1 MKTAASTRAELPR
14 ERVERQGPQAL
25 SLVEIIAILLRTGAR
40 GKNVLELA
48 SSLVKEYGD
57 LQGLSRASFRE
68 FMEMGGLGKAKSATL
83 VAALELARR
92 LYAEEKAS
100 AEGGGREHFRSCL
113 ARWSARF
120 SDEPR
125 EFIAAAFVDRGGKVM
140 EEDIISWGGLEGAV
154 LDLKYLLRRAV
165 RLDAAA
171 VLLLHNHPDKSLDPS
186 VEDRLLTEH
195 VQRKLE
201 ALGMDFLGHYVTAG
215 GQLSE
220 VQHQGPGCS
229 RYSESW

>member
-14 ERVERQGPQAL
+14 ERVERLGPQAL

-100 AEGGGREHFRSCL
+100 AEGEGREHFL
-113 ARWSARF
+113 
-120 SDEPR
+120 
-125 EFIAAAFVDRGGKVM
+125 
-140 EEDIISWGGLEGAV
+140 
-154 LDLKYLLRRAV
+154 
-165 RLDAAA
+165 
-171 VLLLHNHPDKSLDPS
+171 SLI
-186 VEDRLLTEH
+186 H
-195 VQRKLE
+195 I
-201 ALGMDFLGHYVTAG
+201 
-215 GQLSE
+215 
-220 VQHQGPGCS
+220 
-229 RYSESW
+229 